1 MLNMNPTVEAD
12 AAKAAQRPLAGS
24 GAGAFTCE
32 GTWTGSRAIRKAAAP
47 ALPRIRRIDAANS
60 QGHAQAGPASRAYQ
74 TSLAQVGFEL
84 TGAAD
89 FGSGRGG
96 AVQHFNQ
103 MTRIPVIPG
112 GLGPHPA
119 REPDPV

>member
-1 MLNMNPTVEAD
+1 MLNMITTAEAD

-32 GTWTGSRAIRKAAAP
+32 GPWATSRVSRKAASA
-47 ALPRIRRIDAANS
+47 ALPRIRHAEVA
-60 QGHAQAGPASRAYQ
+60 GTPGYAQAGSASRAYP
-74 TSLAQVGFEL
+74 TSLVQVSSVL
-84 TGAAD
+84 TFAVK
-89 FGSGRGG
+89 FGSGLGSG
-96 AVQHFNQ
+96 TQHFNQ
-103 MTRIPVIPG
+103 TTRLPLIPG